1 MNYCGQ
7 LTPNLM
13 RVCLADTD
21 LQSVGGRVSLRHGLE
36 QKSPAVEL
44 GSSCGSKE
52 KGMVSGAAT
61 TSAVRSLLVTLNNLV
76 DEMNALVSIPKADK
90 TYEQLLEI
98 TYAWKK
104 LCEETKEDLEKANAR
119 IVEITAET
127 RNLLREHI
135 RSLQES
141 AAAVKRH
148 DENMKALKKEIDELR
163 REQTSNKVG
172 GD

>member
-7 LTPNLM
+7 MTPNLM
-13 RVCLADTD
+13 RVCLADTN
-21 LQSVGGRVSLRHGLE
+21 LQSVGGRVSLRHSLE
-36 QKSPAVEL
+36 YKSPAIEL
-44 GSSCGSKE
+44 GSSCGWRE

-61 TSAVRSLLVTLNNLV
+61 ATAVMSLLVTLNNLV

-90 TYEQLLEI
+90 TLKQLLEI
-98 TYAWKK
+98 TYTWKK

-141 AAAVKRH
+141 VAAAKRH
-148 DENMKALKKEIDELR
+148 DEDVKALKKEIDELR

>member
-13 RVCLADTD
+13 RVCLAETD
-21 LQSVGGRVSLRHGLE
+21 LQSIGSRVSLCHGLE

-61 TSAVRSLLVTLNNLV
+61 ASAVWSLLVTLNNLV
-76 DEMNALVSIPKADK
+76 DEMNTLVSIPKADK
-90 TYEQLLEI
+90 TYEQPLEI

-104 LCEETKEDLEKANAR
+104 LCEE
-119 IVEITAET
+119 
-127 RNLLREHI
+127 
-135 RSLQES
+135 
-141 AAAVKRH
+141 KR
-148 DENMKALKKEIDELR
+148 KIWR
-163 REQTSNKVG
+163 RRMPGS
-172 GD
+172 